1 MSKITISQ
9 LENYLLKAADIL
21 RGKMDAS
28 EFKEYIFGMLFLKRL
43 SDNFMQKRKQLEVE
57 YRRDGNTEAQ
67 IAERLEDPESY
78 GTTFF
83 VPKLARWEC
92 ETFIVPD
99 SRPEE
104 EFSGVLHLKTSVAS
118 RLKRALLAISRSNA
132 ELTGVFDSIDFA
144 IKVKSKQNCLLFL
157 FSYILF
163 NF

>member
-43 SDNFMQKRKQLEVE
+43 SDNFMQKRKQLEAE
-57 YRRDGNTEAQ
+57 YRKDGNTEAQ

-78 GTTFF
+78 GATFF

-92 ETFIVPD
+92 EPFIVPN
-99 SRPEE
+99 S
-104 EFSGVLHLKTSVAS
+104 
-118 RLKRALLAISRSNA
+118 
-132 ELTGVFDSIDFA
+132 
-144 IKVKSKQNCLLFL
+144 
-157 FSYILF
+157 
-163 NF
+163 